1 MSTKLNSLDAIL
13 VFLGFLIAV
22 SAAIVI
28 KKIFYYFRYKQRVY
42 IFPRISVKGIANI
55 AMVISIAI
63 ATLLLLTV
71 VSAGLLGVL
80 FRAYP
85 GFRVTIESVLIK
97 VGGLLFGP
105 IIGIFI
111 GAVTDLLSV
120 GLTAG
125 MFHYGY
131 FVAAMVYGLLA
142 GIIKTIINIS
152 KGKQVRFAF
161 ISTILVSL
169 VGIASFLY
177 ILLQPQPYEIHF
189 IATFYIKQWELALII
204 ASIYVAGLATLW
216 SCMFAYYRSTILCNF
231 GKVFYWFKYKLKILH
246 FRNSFKKKHNLQE
259 TANAQLDWSARF
271 GVSANKALLNLTNK
285 RATIEKDN
293 RHNWL
298 FYFAPVL
305 MIILLGE
312 GIVNIF
318 MLPQFDEM
326 FSLLKYDAWL
336 GIRTLMLVITIPLNI
351 AIVYPVYRIVCP
363 AMKYDYMVDTVESR
377 SVPLMVD

>member
-189 IATFYIKQWELALII
+189 IATFYIKQ
-204 ASIYVAGLATLW
+204 
-216 SCMFAYYRSTILCNF
+216 
-231 GKVFYWFKYKLKILH
+231 
-246 FRNSFKKKHNLQE
+246 
-259 TANAQLDWSARF
+259 
-271 GVSANKALLNLTNK
+271 
-285 RATIEKDN
+285 
-293 RHNWL
+293 
-298 FYFAPVL
+298 
-305 MIILLGE
+305 
-312 GIVNIF
+312 
-318 MLPQFDEM
+318 
-326 FSLLKYDAWL
+326 
-336 GIRTLMLVITIPLNI
+336 
-351 AIVYPVYRIVCP
+351 
-363 AMKYDYMVDTVESR
+363 
-377 SVPLMVD
+377 